1 MNAVGRPS
9 GRAGDDAPELDSTVD
24 LVLTHVT
31 VETNARR
38 IAASPRLALLS
49 AVASLCLA
57 TTACNHPEGHT
68 ASASAAKA
76 QPTPSA
82 AAPASAPAPA
92 PSASAA
98 SAAFTPQK
106 LDFQDTAMGTKVHFV
121 AFTNPKADAEAAKAA
136 VKAAFLEM
144 GRLEKLMSAW
154 QKDSEVSDINQHTG
168 QFVKVSPETYDVIK
182 KSLWAGKISEGTFD
196 ITFEAMSG
204 VWKFGDAAVAHPK
217 LPSKAKIERLKQLID
232 YRKIK
237 VNDQDR
243 SVMLPKGM
251 SMSLGGIAKG
261 YIVDKAAA
269 VLEKHGVTDFLVQA
283 GGDLLGRG
291 HKPDGSPWVSGIR
304 DPRGPQGTYFATI
317 QLTDHAF
324 STAGDYARAYILNG
338 KRYHHIIDP
347 RTGYPATASRSVTL
361 WAPDAFT
368 ADAVDDAVF
377 ILGPEKGLKLVDSI
391 DGCGAV
397 IVDKNNKVYVS
408 KRLKDKVKVLRAPT
422 DGI

>member
-1 MNAVGRPS
+1 
-9 GRAGDDAPELDSTVD
+9 
-24 LVLTHVT
+24 
-31 VETNARR
+31 
-38 IAASPRLALLS
+38 
-49 AVASLCLA
+49 
-57 TTACNHPEGHT
+57 
-68 ASASAAKA
+68 
-76 QPTPSA
+76 
-82 AAPASAPAPA
+82 
-92 PSASAA
+92 
-98 SAAFTPQK
+98 
-106 LDFQDTAMGTKVHFV
+106 MGTKVHFI
-121 AFTNPKADAEAAKAA
+121 AFTNPKADVDATKAA
-136 VKAAFLEM
+136 VKDAFKEM
-144 GRLEKLMSAW
+144 KRLEGLMSAW
-154 QKDSEVSDINQHTG
+154 RKHTDVSNINQHTG
-168 QFVKVSPETYDVIK
+168 QFVKVSPETYEVIK
-182 KSLWAGKISEGTFD
+182 KSLWAGKVSEGTFD

-217 LPSKAKIERLKQLID
+217 LPSKAKIERLKKLID

-237 VNDQDR
+237 VNDKDR

-283 GGDLLGRG
+283 GGDLLGHG
-291 HKPDGSPWVSGIR
+291 HKPNGAPWVSGIR
-304 DPRGPQGTYFATI
+304 DPRGPEGSYFATI
-317 QLTDHAF
+317 QLTNHAF

-361 WAPDAFT
+361 WAPNAFT
-368 ADAVDDAVF
+368 ADAIDDPVF
-377 ILGPEKGLKLVDSI
+377 ILGPKKGLKLVDSI
-391 DGCGAV
+391 PGCGAV